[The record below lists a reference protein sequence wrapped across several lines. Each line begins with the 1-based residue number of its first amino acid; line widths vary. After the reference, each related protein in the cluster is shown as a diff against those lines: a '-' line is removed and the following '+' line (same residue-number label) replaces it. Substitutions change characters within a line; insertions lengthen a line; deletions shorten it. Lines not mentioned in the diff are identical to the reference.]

1 MSKFIKKKIT
11 SAFTML
17 ELVMVIV
24 LIGII
29 SVMIAPSF
37 ETNNTI
43 RAAEQLLSNIRYT
56 QHLAMMDNKFEPS
69 NQYYYRNRWNID
81 INSTS
86 YAITHYNYKNDGSN
100 SGTTYATNTLD
111 TTKKLNPTETKELD
125 VSEEYGVSIT
135 NNCSN
140 NKIFFDNMGRPYDDT
155 TNPSTSSYQNLIT
168 NICTIVISDGNA
180 ANDKTIE
187 LMPETGY
194 VRLKP

>member
-1 MSKFIKKKIT
+1 MSKFIKNKIT